1 MQCGGWSLRWQ
12 GFNGN
17 DLWSGQ
23 NKVSS
28 NASSILD
35 AFTNFKNSAGAKF
48 TMLSPN
54 YSSTTNEVT
63 IANDRNSYINNLK
76 TLAKNMNSRNTLIVG
91 VVG

>member
-28 NASSILD
+28 NASSIFD
-35 AFTNFKNSAGAKF
+35 AFTSFKNSASAKF
-48 TMLSPN
+48 TMLYPN
-54 YSSTTNEVT
+54 YSSTTN
-63 IANDRNSYINNLK
+63 
-76 TLAKNMNSRNTLIVG
+76 
-91 VVG
+91 

>member
-28 NASSILD
+28 NASSLLD
-35 AFTNFKNSAGAKF
+35 AFTNFKNSAGAKVS
-48 TMLSPN
+48 ML
-54 YSSTTNEVT
+54 
-63 IANDRNSYINNLK
+63 II
-76 TLAKNMNSRNTLIVG
+76 
-91 VVG
+91 

>member
-28 NASSILD
+28 NASSIFD
-35 AFTNFKNSAGAKF
+35 AFTSFKNSASAKVLILL
-48 TMLSPN
+48 LSSLC
-54 YSSTTNEVT
+54 YIQTTVQQ
-63 IANDRNSYINNLK
+63 
-76 TLAKNMNSRNTLIVG
+76 LIRLPLQMKEILI
-91 VVG
+91 